1 MREAGLPNIL
11 YYCRILKLFL
21 NNAHLP
27 QIEPSDFGFRF
38 VVLFFLFVCLF
49 FCSSFVFVFSFFFG
63 ENLKY
68 VTIT

>member
-38 VVLFFLFVCLF
+38 VVLFFLFVCFFVLHLFLF
-49 FCSSFVFVFSFFFG
+49 FLSFL
-63 ENLKY
+63 EK
-68 VTIT
+68 T